1 MTNNQRT
8 KTKNSDNN
16 INKSYMPKIT
26 KARQLKIL
34 KFLNLK
40 KSPYKSI
47 NGDKFKK
54 EEAEFFQ
61 FNNKKLKEKD
71 AKERK
76 EKAKERQKA
85 RRNKYQTKVY
95 FEVVRKYQDTNGNT
109 QFEIF
114 EVNVPVELTFKQT
127 KNMTPVYNNTLSE
140 YLAGHEYIEANPDG
154 TEFRHDP
161 FVVIRYQPKN
171 KLMKTKMKNIICK
184 REYLID
190 FKGGRDLVEIDK
202 GNSECVID
210 YLVHTYNNPDKKSHR
225 IKKLTRENIIKLLEN
240 NYMDIMKIQDEKEID
255 KKTKKMKNKPI
266 EPFDIKKGITTEQ
279 ILLINKHYIRRNV
292 IGVNIDDTVFIKH
305 QEPKLNMKVEK
316 DIIFM
321 VADNHFFPIEDKRIR
336 KNLQIQTQIANSMR
350 VKQEAPADREGD
362 DTNVKNKIIR
372 DKVIDP
378 SISELLKLTNKNVYY
393 TDREDLTP
401 ILIEIMRTTAVLPN
415 EDLFTD
421 STGLKKIVWNSKNVC
436 IYANK
441 KYNDSVYNCKQL
453 GFDFDNQNLT
463 KIVNEFFKNNYT
475 LPKSCFN
482 KEVDNIFRSD
492 HTRTVAFRDTFEDP
506 KKSDNINCVD
516 MNKQYVSALY
526 FNKYDFC
533 IFTPLDEVHEYDG
546 NGYDRPGFYEI
557 IPDKS
562 NMYFPLTGV
571 GFYNY
576 GTLIEAAKLGLKF
589 EVKKQIISSN
599 TIPADFF
606 KKFIDTIKEKCKSW
620 KLMLN
625 SFIGCLNKI
634 QSETYK
640 YLFTS
645 DIDQASALH
654 FQSDSSIHIN
664 SHEYITNDNNEETM
678 YICNKKKIEL
688 FQETN
693 RPIYNHILEQS
704 HINLAKFCKKYDI
717 KNEDIIQIKTDCV
730 IFRSDKLI
738 EYNNKLGG
746 WKSEDLPSQ
755 YFIKS
760 REPRTKLYEIEN
772 KEWKIL
778 DDVKNAINN
787 DEGFLLTGLPG
798 TGKTYNTKN
807 IIKLL
812 ANLKK
817 KVVLTA
823 TTNAATRLIPGAQ
836 TLHKVIGLDNDAELY
851 TYNHLNK
858 FKFVDYAII
867 DEYSMLDSNMYKIL
881 SMIKKKYDVK
891 FIIVGDSNQLP
902 AVEKIPRDYENS
914 YILKYLTDTNRMTL
928 TKNMRSDSIMWDIY
942 HNILD
947 GDEVKNKFKLTNKI
961 VTDLHICLSNE
972 KRHEINQMMM
982 KKKVKNKHIILDKL
996 DKVKDGKRIAL
1007 YEMIIYKDL
1016 PVVCKINNKKL
1027 NVCNNERFI
1036 ITGFNK
1042 KKKIISIKRQL
1053 PPVQNDNNEII
1064 ELSFLQFQT
1073 MFEVGYCITAHI
1085 SQGATF
1091 TQPYTIHEYNHY
1103 HATKNWKLVTVSRTT
1118 DKSNIYISNK

>member
-1 MTNNQRT
+1 
-8 KTKNSDNN
+8 
-16 INKSYMPKIT
+16 
-26 KARQLKIL
+26 
-34 KFLNLK
+34 
-40 KSPYKSI
+40 
-47 NGDKFKK
+47 
-54 EEAEFFQ
+54 
-61 FNNKKLKEKD
+61 
-71 AKERK
+71 
-76 EKAKERQKA
+76 
-85 RRNKYQTKVY
+85 
-95 FEVVRKYQDTNGNT
+95 
-109 QFEIF
+109 
-114 EVNVPVELTFKQT
+114 
-127 KNMTPVYNNTLSE
+127 
-140 YLAGHEYIEANPDG
+140 
-154 TEFRHDP
+154 
-161 FVVIRYQPKN
+161 
-171 KLMKTKMKNIICK
+171 
-184 REYLID
+184 
-190 FKGGRDLVEIDK
+190 
-202 GNSECVID
+202 
-210 YLVHTYNNPDKKSHR
+210 
-225 IKKLTRENIIKLLEN
+225 
-240 NYMDIMKIQDEKEID
+240 
-255 KKTKKMKNKPI
+255 
-266 EPFDIKKGITTEQ
+266 
-279 ILLINKHYIRRNV
+279 
-292 IGVNIDDTVFIKH
+292 
-305 QEPKLNMKVEK
+305 
-316 DIIFM
+316 
-321 VADNHFFPIEDKRIR
+321 
-336 KNLQIQTQIANSMR
+336 
-350 VKQEAPADREGD
+350 
-362 DTNVKNKIIR
+362 
-372 DKVIDP
+372 
-378 SISELLKLTNKNVYY
+378 
-393 TDREDLTP
+393 
-401 ILIEIMRTTAVLPN
+401 
-415 EDLFTD
+415 
-421 STGLKKIVWNSKNVC
+421 
-436 IYANK
+436 
-441 KYNDSVYNCKQL
+441 
-453 GFDFDNQNLT
+453 
-463 KIVNEFFKNNYT
+463 
-475 LPKSCFN
+475 
-482 KEVDNIFRSD
+482 
-492 HTRTVAFRDTFEDP
+492 
-506 KKSDNINCVD
+506 
-516 MNKQYVSALY
+516 
-526 FNKYDFC
+526 
-533 IFTPLDEVHEYDG
+533 
-546 NGYDRPGFYEI
+546 
-557 IPDKS
+557 
-562 NMYFPLTGV
+562 
-571 GFYNY
+571 
-576 GTLIEAAKLGLKF
+576 
-589 EVKKQIISSN
+589 
-599 TIPADFF
+599 
-606 KKFIDTIKEKCKSW
+606 
-620 KLMLN
+620 
-625 SFIGCLNKI
+625 
-634 QSETYK
+634 
-640 YLFTS
+640 
-645 DIDQASALH
+645 
-654 FQSDSSIHIN
+654 
-664 SHEYITNDNNEETM
+664 M

-867 DEYSMLDSNMYKIL
+867 DEYSMLNSNMYKIL

-996 DKVKDGKRIAL
+996 DKVKDKKRIAL